1 MKITD
6 RHLDLT
12 PWILA
17 TVLVAAIVHLV
28 SVLLMPHLAPKDA
41 LARLSQAAADS
52 NAGLLLL
59 SSAQPNA
66 QVLPFQDP
74 TLVEGVCFF
83 DLSKGLLHLRGNVEP
98 GEFLGVSFHGSAGRV
113 FHAMTDR
120 SAIKGKIDVVL
131 GDASQISELE
141 SEDSDDAP
149 PPEIRVTAPSA
160 VGFVLIR
167 SFIKRPSDRDRAEQQ
182 VRAIQCE
189 SFEPPAE

>member
-1 MKITD
+1 MKLTD
-6 RHLDLT
+6 RQLDLA
-12 PWILA
+12 PWIIA
-17 TVLVAAIVHLV
+17 TFLVAVIVHLV

-41 LARLSQAAADS
+41 LARLAGATNAD
-52 NAGLLLL
+52 AGLAVL
-59 SSAQPNA
+59 SSTQPNA

-83 DLSKGLLHLRGNVEP
+83 DLSKGLLHLHGNVEP
-98 GEFLGVSFHGSAGRV
+98 GEFLGLSFHGGAGRV

-167 SFIKRPSDRDRAEQQ
+167 SFVKRPSDRERAEQQ
-182 VRAIQCE
+182 VRALQCE
-189 SFEPPAE
+189 SFEPQTE